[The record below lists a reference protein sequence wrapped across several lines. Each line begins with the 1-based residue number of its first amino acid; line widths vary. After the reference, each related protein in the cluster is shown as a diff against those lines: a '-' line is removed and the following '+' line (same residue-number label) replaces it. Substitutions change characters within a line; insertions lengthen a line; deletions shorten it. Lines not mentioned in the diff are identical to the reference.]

1 MWAGGREKNKGT
13 EGGVAP
19 QGEAPGCE
27 QASEPFPFLLPLLQ
41 SYQNRQAHVAGAAG
55 GQQEDEDSSD
65 SEAADSPSSDERR
78 IIETPPHR
86 Y

>member
-1 MWAGGREKNKGT
+1 M
-13 EGGVAP
+13 AP
-19 QGEAPGCE
+19 KGEALGCV
-27 QASEPFPFLLPLLQ
+27 QTIEPCALCSCLIQ
-41 SYQNRQAHVAGAAG
+41 SYQNRQACVAGAAG

-65 SEAADSPSSDERR
+65 SEAADSPSSNERR

>member
-1 MWAGGREKNKGT
+1 MGWAERRLRECGPM
-13 EGGVAP
+13 ERLWGVC
-19 QGEAPGCE
+19 G
-27 QASEPFPFLLPLLQ
+27 LLRPPPLFSCLLQ
-41 SYQNRQAHVAGAAG
+41 SYQNRQACVAGAAG

-78 IIETPPHR
+78 IIESPPHR

>member
-1 MWAGGREKNKGT
+1 MGKEVGGRLRGSGVCQAT
-13 EGGVAP
+13 EP
-19 QGEAPGCE
+19 L
-27 QASEPFPFLLPLLQ
+27 SFPLCLLQ
-41 SYQNRQAHVAGAAG
+41 SYQNRQACVAGAAG

-65 SEAADSPSSDERR
+65 SEAADSPSGDERR

>member
-1 MWAGGREKNKGT
+1 M
-13 EGGVAP
+13 
-19 QGEAPGCE
+19 
-27 QASEPFPFLLPLLQ
+27 
-41 SYQNRQAHVAGAAG
+41 AGAAG
-55 GQQEDEDSSD
+55 SHQEDEDSSD

>member
-1 MWAGGREKNKGT
+1 M
-13 EGGVAP
+13 GVAVRRP
-19 QGEAPGCE
+19 RECGRKGEALGC
-27 QASEPFPFLLPLLQ
+27 ARLLSPSPLHSCLLQ
-41 SYQNRQAHVAGAAG
+41 SYQNRQACVAGPAG

>member
-1 MWAGGREKNKGT
+1 MQRLW
-13 EGGVAP
+13 GV
-19 QGEAPGCE
+19 CR
-27 QASEPFPFLLPLLQ
+27 LLSPSHLFSHLLQ
-41 SYQNRQAHVAGAAG
+41 SYQNRQACVAGAAN
-55 GQQEDEDSSD
+55 GQLEDEDSSD

>member
-1 MWAGGREKNKGT
+1 MVWGYRDRGT
-13 EGGVAP
+13 VAP
-19 QGEAPGCE
+19 KERFWGVCR
-27 QASEPFPFLLPLLQ
+27 PLSPSPLCCRFLQ
-41 SYQNRQAHVAGAAG
+41 SYQNQQASVAGAPS

>member
-1 MWAGGREKNKGT
+1 MWGRRWVRRLGECGST
-13 EGGVAP
+13 ERRWGV
-19 QGEAPGCE
+19 CR
-27 QASEPFPFLLPLLQ
+27 LLSLSSPLLQ
-41 SYQNRQAHVAGAAG
+41 SYQNRQACVVGAAG
-55 GQQEDEDSSD
+55 GQLEDEDSSD